1 MNLGRKS
8 SVITSSLGVKNSKPS
23 LSLGVKQS
31 HNPNMDMDNLM
42 KQYTSDG
49 IINNQ
54 SNSNYAQ
61 YEPIKGVNLPS
72 HKVNHN
78 KNYLE
83 KAHKNKSEKG
93 KNHFG

>member
-42 KQYTSDG
+42 KQYTTDG

-54 SNSNYAQ
+54 SNSNYAH

-72 HKVNHN
+72 HKVNHSR
-78 KNYLE
+78 NYLE
-83 KAHKNKSEKG
+83 KAHKIKSEKSR
-93 KNHFG
+93 NHFG